1 MKGSEVQVR
10 CPACRRLALKASPN
24 EDGQLMGFLY
34 YQCRNSRCKT
44 KTEFVLYKNKSYI
57 LGKNILKKSFIK
69 EISSSTDKLTKE
81 FYLRI
86 LKSVS
91 K

>member
-1 MKGSEVQVR
+1 MEKIIVQVR
-10 CPACRRLALKASPN
+10 CPTCRKLVLKARPN
-24 EDGQLMGFLY
+24 KDGQLMGFLY
-34 YQCRNSRCKT
+34 YQCRNSRCKK
-44 KTEFVLYKNKSYI
+44 KTELVLYKNKSYI
-57 LGKNILKKSFIK
+57 LDKNILKKSFIN
-69 EISSSTDKLTKE
+69 EVSSSTNRLTRE